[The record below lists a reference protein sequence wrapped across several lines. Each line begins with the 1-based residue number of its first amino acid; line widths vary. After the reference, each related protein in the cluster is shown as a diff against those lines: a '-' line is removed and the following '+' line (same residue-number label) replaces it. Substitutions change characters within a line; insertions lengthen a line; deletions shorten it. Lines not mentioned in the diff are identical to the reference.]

1 MRNQAVLA
9 LASIFLLCVAFAACA
24 KHLTRIQ
31 VQKMERSQQAPPS
44 RPLLAFGNDR
54 DWILTKDMVYV
65 IGKTNAAIV
74 VPAGFVTDLAS
85 IPQVLWSTGLTPT
98 GQYGRAAIVHDY
110 LYWSQKCTRDQADHL
125 LLIAMKE
132 SVVSGFNEGAIY
144 DAVHVFGASAWK
156 ADANDRAHGFLRAL
170 PLNRREPPDPNMS
183 WPVYQKQLMAEGV
196 KDEPVSDDGSYCHYG
211 DSTNVP

>member
-1 MRNQAVLA
+1 ME
-9 LASIFLLCVAFAACA
+9 LL
-24 KHLTRIQ
+24 
-31 VQKMERSQQAPPS
+31 QQAPPS

-54 DWILTKDMVYV
+54 DWILTEDMVYV
-65 IGKTNAAIV
+65 IGKTNTAIV

-85 IPQVLWSTGLTPT
+85 IPQALWSTGLTPT

-110 LYWSQKCTRDQADHL
+110 LYWSQKCTRTQADRL

-132 SVVSGFNEGAIY
+132 SAVSGIDEGAIY
-144 DAVHVFGASAWK
+144 DAVHLFGDSAWK
-156 ADANDRAHGFLRAL
+156 ADANDRAHGFPRAL

-183 WPVYQKQLMAEGV
+183 WPAYQKQLMAAGV